1 MTVSGSSFTMVGGAF
16 MPAEQEM
23 NNQLWRRYKTIFE
36 SKMVGILSTDMNG
49 QILDANDYFLEMVG
63 YGRDDLKAGK
73 LNWKT
78 LTHPKYLAQSQ
89 HVAELLRTTGSVPVF
104 EKEYIHKDGHLVP
117 VRLGLTM
124 FEDGTVITLVQDVT
138 QQKDSERKL
147 EEAKAQLEER
157 VAERTRQLV
166 ESESFLAAIFE
177 NMPTMVFVKD
187 AQDLRFVRFNKAG
200 EDLIGIPRA
209 QLIGKNDYD
218 FFSKEQADFFTSKDR
233 DVLKESR
240 VVDIP
245 EEEINTTRG
254 VRYLHTR
261 KIPVFDK
268 EGRAQYLLGVS
279 EDITEL
285 KMAEKQR
292 AVLVKEQ
299 IARSAAE
306 QRAQHMGFLSDLTFA
321 MTQSFDL
328 ENILKAF
335 TEKSIPTLADIC
347 IVDLMDEEG
356 TEISHT
362 QVAAKEREDTEFIQ
376 RWRERFPMRW
386 DAPYGAAEVMRSRKT
401 EIINDVNLDQF
412 LKAAFGPEAAMTER
426 PIHAEA
432 FMTVPILLRDEKPLG
447 AISLISTS
455 ATRHFS
461 AIDQSMAE
469 EIGRRLAVLIEN
481 SRLYY
486 RAQEASRAKTAFL
499 ANVSHEI
506 RTPLGAMLG
515 FAEILKEDESLR
527 EEQKEAVETVL
538 RNGQQLLHIVDE
550 ILDISKVESERI
562 QIESIVF
569 DLPDLLRDVIHL
581 LRGRAEEKGIEL
593 RLRLGDLPKKIKSD
607 PTRLRQILI
616 NVIGNAIK
624 FTDTGYVEMEARSRN
639 GKRRDGRQRIE
650 FLVTDTGIGISA
662 EQRNNLFQPF
672 SQADSSTTRRFGGTG
687 LGLFLSRKLARLL
700 GGDVILNTSS
710 AGIGSSF
717 LISILGKEVT
727 GIQGTDH
734 RKKSE
739 DAVVVSAKQVE
750 SILVVDD
757 AVDNRELFR
766 RFIVRAGVPE
776 NRIETAE
783 NGAEAV
789 RKALDKPYSLILM
802 DIQMPEMDGFQA
814 LKKLRTQ
821 GYRGPIVALTAHAM
835 KGDREKCLAAGFD
848 GYLQKPLDRTELKR
862 VLSLDFPKPKS
873 PEAEL

>member
-1 MTVSGSSFTMVGGAF
+1 
-16 MPAEQEM
+16 MPAEQEQ
-23 NNQLWRRYKTIFE
+23 NNQLLRRYQTIFD

-63 YGRDDLKAGK
+63 YTREDLKAGR

-78 LTHPKYLAQSQ
+78 LTHPKYLEQSLK
-89 HVAELLRTTGSVPVF
+89 VAELLKTQRSVPVF
-104 EKEYIHKDGHLVP
+104 EKEYTHKDGHLVA

-124 FEDGTVITLVQDVT
+124 FEDGTVITLVQDIT
-138 QQKDSERKL
+138 EQKESERKL
-147 EEAKAQLEER
+147 EEAKVLLEER

-166 ESESFLAAIFE
+166 ESESFLSAIFE
-177 NMPTMVFVKD
+177 NMPNMIFVKD
-187 AQDLRFVRFNKAG
+187 ARDLRFVRFNKAG
-200 EDLIGIPRA
+200 EDLIGIPRSE
-209 QLIGKNDYD
+209 LIGKNDYD
-218 FFSKEQADFFTSKDR
+218 LFPKEQADFFTAKDR
-233 DVLKESR
+233 DVLKESKI
-240 VVDIP
+240 VDIP

-268 EGRAQYLLGVS
+268 EGRPQYLLGAS

-285 KMAEKQR
+285 KKAERQR
-292 AVLVKEQ
+292 AILVKEQ

-306 QRAQHMGFLSDLTFA
+306 LRAQQMGFLSDLTFA

-328 ENILKAF
+328 DNILKAF

-356 TEISHT
+356 LEISHT
-362 QVAAKEREDTEFIQ
+362 QIAAKNSEDSDFIQ
-376 RWRERFPMRW
+376 SWREKFPMRW
-386 DAPYGAAEVMRSRKT
+386 DGTYGAASVIRSRKT
-401 EIINDVNLDQF
+401 EIINGVDLDQF
-412 LKAAFGPEAAMTER
+412 LKSAFGPEAALTER

-447 AISLISTS
+447 VISLIST
-455 ATRHFS
+455 TPGRHFS
-461 AIDQSMAE
+461 PIDQSMAE

-569 DLPDLLRDVIHL
+569 DLPDLLHDVIHL

-593 RLRLGDLPKKIKSD
+593 RLRLGSLPQKIQSD

-624 FTDTGYVEMEARSRN
+624 FTDSGYVEMEARSRN
-639 GKRRDGRQRIE
+639 GRRRDGHQRIE

-727 GIQGTDH
+727 GTQRVYVPKTSTDSIPASS
-734 RKKSE
+734 RK
-739 DAVVVSAKQVE
+739 VE
-750 SILVVDD
+750 TILVVDD
-757 AVDNRELFR
+757 AMDNRELFK
-766 RFIVRAGVPE
+766 RFIIRAGIPE
-776 NRIETAE
+776 NRIQTAA

-789 RKALDKPYSLILM
+789 RKALEKPFSLILM

-848 GYLQKPLDRTELKR
+848 GYLQKPLDRAELKR
-862 VLSLDFPKPKS
+862 VLSLDFSKQQS
-873 PEAEL
+873 SRDAEL

>member
-1 MTVSGSSFTMVGGAF
+1 
-16 MPAEQEM
+16 MPTEQEQ

-36 SKMVGILSTDMNG
+36 SKLVGILSTDMNG
-49 QILDANDYFLEMVG
+49 QILDANDCFLEMVG
-63 YGRDDLKAGK
+63 YSREDLNEGR

-78 LTHPKYLAQSQ
+78 LTHPNYLEQSRQ
-89 HVAELLRTTGSVPVF
+89 VAEILKTKGSVPVF
-104 EKEYIHKDGHLVP
+104 EKEYIHKKGHLVP

-124 FEDGTVITLVQDVT
+124 FEDGTVITLVQDIT
-138 QQKDSERKL
+138 RQKDIERKL
-147 EEAKAQLEER
+147 EEAKSLLEER

-166 ESESFLAAIFE
+166 ESESFLMAIFE

-187 AQDLRFVRFNKAG
+187 ARDLRFVRFNKAG
-200 EDLIGIPRA
+200 EDLLGIPRS

-218 FFSKEQADFFTSKDR
+218 LFPKEQADFFTTKDR
-233 DVLKESR
+233 DVLKESKI
-240 VVDIP
+240 VDIP
-245 EEEINTTRG
+245 EEQINTARG

-268 EGRAQYLLGVS
+268 EGRPQYLLGVS

-285 KMAEKQR
+285 KEAEKQR

-299 IARSAAE
+299 IARSSAE
-306 QRAQHMGFLSDLTFA
+306 LRAQQMGFLSDLTFA

-328 ENILKAF
+328 DNILKAF

-356 TEISHT
+356 LEISHT
-362 QVAAKEREDTEFIQ
+362 QVAAKTDEDRQFIQ
-376 RWRERFPMRW
+376 SWRERFPLRW
-386 DAPYGAAEVMRSRKT
+386 DAPYGAAEVIRSRKT
-401 EIINDVNLDQF
+401 EIINGVDLDQF
-412 LKAAFGPEAAMTER
+412 LKSTFGPEAAMTQR

-447 AISLISTS
+447 TISLITTS
-455 ATRHFS
+455 PGRHFS
-461 AIDQSMAE
+461 PLDQSMAE
-469 EIGRRLAVLIEN
+469 EVGRRLAVLIEN

-569 DLPDLLRDVIHL
+569 DLPDLLHDVIHL

-593 RLRLGDLPKKIKSD
+593 RLRLGPLPKKIQSD

-624 FTDTGYVEMEARSRN
+624 FTDSGFVEMEARSHN

-650 FLVTDTGIGISA
+650 FLVTDTGIGISS

-717 LISILGKEVT
+717 LISILGREVT
-727 GIQGTDH
+727 DSQIRDLG
-734 RKKSE
+734 KKNDKSAE
-739 DAVVVSAKQVE
+739 VSSRQVE

-757 AVDNRELFR
+757 AMDNRELFR
-766 RFIVRAGVPE
+766 RFIVRAGIPE
-776 NRIETAE
+776 ERIETAE

-789 RKALDKPYSLILM
+789 RKALDRSYSVILM

-848 GYLQKPLDRTELKR
+848 GYLQKPLDRVELKR
-862 VLSLDFPKPKS
+862 VLNLDFSSQQPGPRD
-873 PEAEL
+873 AEL